1 MNLALAR
8 PPLPWIA
15 SASLLAFVGVLAAV
29 AIQPWMLLAAGGA
42 AALGAALAL
51 AAPWRRFHAAAPAAR
66 VAFIGS

>member
-15 SASLLAFVGVLAAV
+15 SASLLALVAVLAA
-29 AIQPWMLLAAGGA
+29 AIIQPLALLAASGT

-51 AAPWRRFHAAAPAAR
+51 AAPWRRFHAAKPAAR
-66 VAFIGS
+66 AAFIGS